1 VAASVSHG
9 RRLCE
14 SASVRVTRFRCGRP
28 SPSCAPCGP
37 RAGREQ
43 RAPRPRRVARSRR
56 FSKPPS
62 RSLWRRGR
70 GSRQPSLTVAVG
82 SVGRGGGGGPGLVVV
97 ASKESSGTWRRLS
110 QTRIPAALSSAY
122 FSPLRALSSAWLEHL
137 LYTQGVGGSSPSA
150 LTWKDVVPERFCGPT
165 LSYGS
170 GSLGRG
176 PRMVR
181 KWRRFGSSTSRAR
194 PPPEERED
202 PRGEGDTGLA
212 GLLESD

>member
-1 VAASVSHG
+1 METQRNVVAPEG
-9 RRLCE
+9 RAKWARK
-14 SASVRVTRFRCGRP
+14 RVT
-28 SPSCAPCGP
+28 
-37 RAGREQ
+37 
-43 RAPRPRRVARSRR
+43 
-56 FSKPPS
+56 
-62 RSLWRRGR
+62 
-70 GSRQPSLTVAVG
+70 VG
-82 SVGRGGGGGPGLVVV
+82 SAGVLSVPFVTVL
-97 ASKESSGTWRRLS
+97 GT
-110 QTRIPAALSSAY
+110 P
-122 FSPLRALSSAWLEHL
+122 EHV